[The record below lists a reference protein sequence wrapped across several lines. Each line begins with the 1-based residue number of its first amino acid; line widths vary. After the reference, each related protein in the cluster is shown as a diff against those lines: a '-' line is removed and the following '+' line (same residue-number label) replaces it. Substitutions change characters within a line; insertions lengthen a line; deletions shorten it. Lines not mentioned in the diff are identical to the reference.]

1 MEKIITTIDG
11 TYVIEKGVLTGFG
24 QLEGM
29 KGGQVLVSKVVVDP
43 YLRDSILTPG
53 VKEIGEYAFCCCEGL
68 RKVHIHPSIEVIRS
82 NAFYSC
88 NDLKDPCF
96 YASYA
101 KKIESHAFSWCGEL
115 ERVELPS
122 TLEHIAPDAFSHC
135 FSLKE
140 ICVFGDNTRYFSRDG
155 VLYERTKNGER
166 VVIDP
171 KDCRD

>member
-29 KGGQVLVSKVVVDP
+29 KGSQVLVSKVVVDP

-53 VKEIGEYAFCCCEGL
+53 VKEIGEYAFNYCGLTSVVIPDSCEYLGYYSFANCGDL
-68 RKVHIHPSIEVIRS
+68 QQVVIGS
-82 NAFYSC
+82 GM
-88 NDLKDPCF
+88 K
-96 YASYA
+96 
-101 KKIESHAFSWCGEL
+101 FSWCGEL

-122 TLEHIAPDAFSHC
+122 TLEHIASDAFSHC

-140 ICVFGDNTRYFSRDG
+140 ICVFGDNPRYFSIGG
-155 VLYERTKNGER
+155 VLYERTKDGEK

>member
-11 TYVIEKGVLTGFG
+11 TYVIEKGVLTGYG

-29 KGGQVLVSKVVVDP
+29 KGSQVLVSKVVDP
-43 YLRDSILTPG
+43 QLRNSILTPG

-140 ICVFGDNTRYFSRDG
+140 ICVFGDNPRYFSRDG

>member
-29 KGGQVLVSKVVVDP
+29 KGSRVLESKVADEGR
-43 YLRDSILTPG
+43 RDSILTPG
-53 VKEIGEYAFCCCEGL
+53 VKEIGSYAFCCCEGL

-96 YASYA
+96 YGSHA
-101 KKIESHAFSWCGEL
+101 KKIESHAFSWCAEL
-115 ERVELPS
+115 EQVDLPPS
-122 TLEHIAPDAFSHC
+122 LEHIAKDAFSHC
-135 FSLKE
+135 FNLKK
-140 ICVFGDNTRYFSRDG
+140 INMAGDNPRYFSMGG
-155 VLYERTKNGER
+155 VLYERTKDGER